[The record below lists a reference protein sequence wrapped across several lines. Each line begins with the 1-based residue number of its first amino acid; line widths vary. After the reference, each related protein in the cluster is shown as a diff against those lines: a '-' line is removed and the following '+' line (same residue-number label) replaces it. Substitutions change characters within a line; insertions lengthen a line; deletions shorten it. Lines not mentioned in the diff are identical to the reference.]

1 MVQARTGAD
10 YDGRAFTTTNSEEAK
25 MCHIQILQIRND
37 MITTANTL
45 LQQPLYLTRQHPNFL
60 FKSQDVLDGASAVQL
75 SRTIPWDG
83 LLKNLAWDGVYDK
96 VFQER
101 TFEVVG
107 SQRSA

>member
-1 MVQARTGAD
+1 
-10 YDGRAFTTTNSEEAK
+10 
-25 MCHIQILQIRND
+25 
-37 MITTANTL
+37 MITTGNTL
-45 LQQPLYLTRQHPNFL
+45 LEQPLYLTRQHPNFL

-107 SQRSA
+107 SQRSALQSYTLLAGIFRLKRQLFEIYPSPED

>member
-1 MVQARTGAD
+1 MMVVHSQKPTQ
-10 YDGRAFTTTNSEEAK
+10 K
-25 MCHIQILQIRND
+25 KQKCHIQILQIRND
-37 MITTANTL
+37 MITAANTL

-60 FKSQDVLDGASAVQL
+60 FKSQNVLHGASAVQL
-75 SRTIPWDG
+75 TRTIPWDG

-96 VFQER
+96 VFEER